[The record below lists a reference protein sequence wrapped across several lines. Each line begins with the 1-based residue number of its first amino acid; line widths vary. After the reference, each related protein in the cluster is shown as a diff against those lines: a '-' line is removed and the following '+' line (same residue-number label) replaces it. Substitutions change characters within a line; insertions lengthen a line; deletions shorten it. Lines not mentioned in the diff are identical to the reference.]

1 MTKAYVREGVMI
13 AAALMIGWWARGVD
27 RQVAAASAV
36 PSNLV
41 YQFSNAG
48 PGISLTMY
56 NPGEQMLYVYQ
67 GATMGNSHVNCS
79 YRFHIQQPGAPI
91 ERENCAIGSLLPQR

>member
-1 MTKAYVREGVMI
+1 MSKAYLREGVMI
-13 AAALMIGWWARGVD
+13 MAALAIGWWAHGVN
-27 RQVAAASAV
+27 RPVAAESAV
-36 PSNLV
+36 PPNLV

-79 YRFHIQQPGAPI
+79 YRFHIKQPGAPI
-91 ERENCAIGSLLPQR
+91 ERENCAIGSLLPRR